1 MNVLN
6 RIWVIVDLLLAMVL
20 CTVLLI
26 FPHTLLPTIGA
37 WLIEVGQGLNQLDP
51 WLRFGFGVLLA
62 VLLNTLAL
70 IWIVLELRKPKRYLK
85 VETLEGATVKVLAES
100 VALQIQY
107 RLDPL
112 PGVIRVKSAV
122 GVKQGRV
129 KAHAEV
135 NVPLGVDVLDTAQRC
150 VEAVRAAV
158 TEDLGLA
165 LAEDPVVHVNVINV
179 PRDTQR
185 PVAPPPP
192 PPAPPVPPRYPGAEG
207 QFAATE
213 EKPQA

>member
-1 MNVLN
+1 MNLLN

-26 FPHTLLPTIGA
+26 FPHTLLPA
-37 WLIEVGQGLNQLDP
+37 VGTWMVQLGQDLNALDP
-51 WLRFGFGVLLA
+51 WVRFGVGLLLA
-62 VLLNTLAL
+62 LMLDAVALL
-70 IWIVLELRKPKRYLK
+70 WIFFELRKPTRYLK
-85 VETLEGATVKVLAES
+85 VMTMEGGIVRVRAES

-112 PGVIRVKSAV
+112 PGVIRVKSNV

-135 NVPLGVDVLDTAQRC
+135 SVPLGVDVLETAQRC
-150 VEAVRAAV
+150 VGAIRAAV

-165 LAEDPVVHVNVINV
+165 LADDPVVHVTVINTPKATSHSV
-179 PRDTQR
+179 T
-185 PVAPPPP
+185 
-192 PPAPPVPPRYPGAEG
+192 PPAPPATPRYPEAQG
-207 QFAATE
+207 QWAGGE
-213 EKPQA
+213 DKPQA